1 MNKRAIH
8 IAKISGVLL
17 LLLVAIGFVEKK
29 NDSRT
34 CTNVIIQVEDQYNN
48 FFIDENDVMN
58 MITNNG
64 VQQVIGASFD
74 DLNLR
79 EIEQRVIAESF
90 VKDAQLYRDLT
101 GNLIAKVHQRRPL
114 ARVITN
120 KANYYI
126 GTEGANLPISDK
138 YTSRVVLLSGNN
150 KALNEGTLLESEE
163 GKAVF
168 ELIHYINDD
177 PFWKAQIA
185 QVNIDTKGDLTL
197 MPQVTKQ
204 LVEFGKA
211 EDIEKKFT
219 KLKIFYKEILPRKGW
234 NLYSRVNLKY
244 KDQIIAE

>member
-1 MNKRAIH
+1 M
-8 IAKISGVLL
+8 